1 MFIDLSEKE
10 RLTLQYISENVD
22 EKGYPPS
29 IREICSEI
37 GFRSTSTAYSCLKSL
52 EDKGYI
58 RKDPSK
64 PRAIEVINSVE
75 RMGFEKKKTVDIP
88 LVGQVTAGQPI
99 LAVENIDE
107 YFPIPKEWISDNDH
121 FILNISGDSMYD
133 AGIYDGDIVVVEKT
147 TIAKNGDIV
156 VALID
161 GEYTTVKRF
170 YKEKDH
176 IRLQPENESYEP
188 IISNDVSIL
197 GKIKLL
203 IRRDVL

>member
-1 MFIDLSEKE
+1 MLIDLTEKE
-10 RLTLQYISENVD
+10 LKTLNYISEEV
-22 EKGYPPS
+22 EAKGYPPS
-29 IREICSEI
+29 IREICQEI
-37 GFRSTSTAYSCLKSL
+37 GFRSTSTAYSCLKNL

-64 PRAIEVINSVE
+64 PRAIEVIHSVE
-75 RMGFEKKKTVDIP
+75 RMGFEKKRTIDIP
-88 LVGQVTAGQPI
+88 YVGQVTAGQPI

-107 YFPIPKEWISDNDH
+107 YFPLPQEWIGDKEH
-121 FILNISGDSMYD
+121 FILKVSGDSMIN
-133 AGIYDGDIVVVEKT
+133 AGIYDGDIVIVEKGST
-147 TIAKNGDIV
+147 ANNGEIV

-176 IRLQPENESYEP
+176 IRLLPENEAYEP
-188 IISNDVSIL
+188 IVSNDVTIL

-203 IRRDVL
+203 IRKDVR